1 MRLSYKYRIYPNQQ
15 QTEKLEEVFGFCRF
29 LYNSALEERIGHY
42 RKYKEILA
50 LNDQCKKF
58 VKMKSSVSYCD
69 QAKEL
74 IEIKAIFKE
83 EISPIYSQTLQ
94 SVLKTLD
101 TAYENFFRKIKLGL
115 KKPGFPRFKGKNRF
129 KSILFPQSDLTG
141 FGVKRLENNKIQVY
155 GIPGEIKVKW
165 HRQYEG
171 NVKTVAIK
179 KDNDKYYLIV
189 SCDNV
194 PLKALPKTGKI
205 IAIDLGLK
213 DFITTDDGMKF
224 HHPKPYKTAK
234 EKLAFLNR
242 KLALKKRGSNNRT
255 KAKRS
260 LVRAYE
266 KISNIRDDFQHK
278 LANKIIRENDVII
291 IEKLDIV
298 SMLEQENSKVDKSNI
313 QDASWGSFAAKLTY
327 KAERAGKKIIEV
339 EPANTSKMCS
349 DCRNIKENLT
359 LADREY
365 KCEACGLALDRD
377 HNAALNIYRLGM
389 SLAVGVKS
397 TSEAPSF
404 RTG

>member
-29 LYNSALEERIGHY
+29 LYNSALEERIRYY
-42 RKYKEILA
+42 RKYKEVLA
-50 LNDQCKKF
+50 LNDQHKEL
-58 VKMKSSVSYCD
+58 VKMKSSISYED
-69 QAKEL
+69 QAKSL
-74 IEIKAIFKE
+74 VKIKPLF
-83 EISPIYSQTLQ
+83 SDQVNSIYSQTLQ

-101 TAYENFFRKIKLGL
+101 TAYKNFFRRVKLRL
-115 KKPGFPRFKGKNRF
+115 KKPGFPRFKGKNKF
-129 KSILFPQSDLTG
+129 KSILFPQSDLKS
-141 FGVKRLENNKIQVY
+141 FGVKRLENDKIKVF

-242 KLALKKRGSNNRT
+242 KLALKKRGSNNREKVKKQIS
-255 KAKRS
+255 KA
-260 LVRAYE
+260 YD

-278 LANKIIRENDVII
+278 LANKIIKENDVII
-291 IEKLDIV
+291 IEKLDIA
-298 SMLEQENSKVDKSNI
+298 SMMEQENNKVDKGNI

-327 KAERAGKKIIEV
+327 KAERAGKKIIGV
-339 EPANTSKMCS
+339 NPTNTSKMCS
-349 DCRNIKENLT
+349 DCGNIKESLT
-359 LADREY
+359 LSDRIY
-365 KCEACGLALDRD
+365 DCKICGFKLDRD
-377 HNAALNIYRLGM
+377 HNAALNILRVGLI
-389 SLAVGVKS
+389 LAVDDLS
-397 TSEAPSF
+397 TTEAPAF
-404 RTG
+404 RQG

>member
-15 QTEKLEEVFGFCRF
+15 QTEKLQEVFGFCRF

-58 VKMKSSVSYCD
+58 VKMKSSVSYYD
-69 QAKEL
+69 QSKEL

-171 NVKTVAIK
+171 IVKTVAIK
-179 KDNDKYYLIV
+179 KSNNKYYLIV

-194 PLKALPKTGKI
+194 PLKILPKTGKT
-205 IAIDLGLK
+205 IAIDLGIK
-213 DFITTDDGMKF
+213 DFITTDDGTKF
-224 HHPKPYKTAK
+224 HHPKPYKTSK
-234 EKLAFLNR
+234 EKLAYLNR
-242 KLALKKRGSNNRT
+242 KLALKKRGSNNREKVKKQIS
-255 KAKRS
+255 KA
-260 LVRAYE
+260 YD

-278 LANKIIRENDVII
+278 LANKIIKENDVII
-291 IEKLDIV
+291 IEKLDIA
-298 SMLEQENSKVDKSNI
+298 SMMEQENNKVDKGNI

-349 DCRNIKENLT
+349 DCRNIKESLT